1 VIEFVRI
8 SGMRWP
14 IESIFEEAKGEV
26 GLDHYEMRS
35 WLGWHHH
42 VSIKNPLSAFGS
54 TLPSGQS
61 NGNAALSVRRWGA
74 TGTAYGT
81 YS

>member
-1 VIEFVRI
+1 
-8 SGMRWP
+8 M
-14 IESIFEEAKGEV
+14 
-26 GLDHYEMRS
+26 D
-35 WLGWHHH
+35 

-74 TGTAYGT
+74 TGLYYGMYHQART
-81 YS
+81 DVWLPRSHPQT